1 MRFAEHSIA
10 TTLIPGKLPPWTVS
24 PIALWEIFAQFHNQ
38 CIIFFSIHGKSLFM
52 IIRFFQKSVGGFSH
66 LPCATTC
73 GIMYMC
79 TYKAVGCHRSL
90 RTLFQRLCD
99 GVYTRQNMSCAFVLI
114 KLSDPIVHR
123 QRFRNWVYTKQNIIL
138 SMSLGPVLRQM
149 YLCIFKIANC

>member
-123 QRFRNWVYTKQNIIL
+123 QRFIGVNVFAIE
-138 SMSLGPVLRQM
+138 
-149 YLCIFKIANC
+149 CIPNKTLF